1 MTLDIGGDLINLSVC
16 VLVDFVGK
24 AVFRQ
29 FDCVKRTLNQHNSI
43 PKIHIALLIV
53 VQDEFW

>member
-1 MTLDIGGDLINLSVC
+1 MTLDIRGDLINLS
-16 VLVDFVGK
+16 LLADFVGK

-29 FDCVKRTLNQHNSI
+29 FDSVKRILNQHNSI